1 MNELDVKSIIEYKHE
16 EKEYVKLHSHG
27 LYECVFYKTGKG
39 SVKSKGES
47 YSFSSSTLLITPPE
61 IEHDEYNEL
70 PSDVYIVIFDLFTSK
85 INDITL
91 FKIDEKYTS
100 KVESLFAKMT
110 EINQAKEGNYR
121 DILNSLF
128 TLILKIADTQKQHNR
143 EVMDYFVLVKTVKKY
158 IQDNIAED
166 INYQKLCSDLGYS
179 YSRFRHIF
187 SEYSGFTLHRYLM
200 NCRLEYSKKLLQE
213 TKCSL
218 DKICKLCGFK
228 NKIRFCLFFK
238 KETGI
243 SPIKFR
249 EMNKKEVDEGVVSF
263 AKDKIKNFIIDTD
276 LDADCDD
283 VGAIAIADILSK
295 RKFGKILAITHCVGY
310 KEALQNVAIVNKY
323 YNVNI
328 PLGLFNGDKVVPF
341 SDKYVT
347 SLNKKFPCD
356 FDYSDSIRL
365 LRKQLA
371 NSEDKSVT
379 LITLGQFN
387 NVEKLRISLPDD
399 LSPLNGQDLMEQK
412 IEKIVS
418 MGGMFLENKDDYKN
432 NYDGREYN
440 IISAI
445 SPARSFVSNMKNIPF
460 IFVDW
465 FCGYDVITFQEYV
478 NEFKDKKPVS
488 YSYYLFSKGGRES
501 WDLITTMYAFM
512 PKSKAFRLVGPGKVN
527 ISEDGTTTF
536 DFNNNCNHYYLR
548 INNKQY
554 VKNYLDSLIYEGEK
568 YAKKIN

>member
-39 SVKSKGES
+39 SVKSSGES

-61 IEHDEYNEL
+61 KEHDEYNEL
-70 PSDVYIVIFDLFTSK
+70 SSDVFIVLFDLYSTK
-85 INDITL
+85 LNDITL
-91 FKIDEKYTS
+91 FKIDEKNS
-100 KVESLFAKMT
+100 QKIENLFEKMIEFYET
-110 EINQAKEGNYR
+110 KEGDYKE
-121 DILNSLF
+121 IVNSIFLM
-128 TLILKIADTQKQHNR
+128 ILKIADSQKQHSR
-143 EVMDYFVLVKTVKKY
+143 EVMDYFILVRTLKKY
-158 IQDNIAED
+158 IKDNLSED
-166 INYQKLCSDLGYS
+166 IDYQKLCSNFGYS
-179 YSRFRHIF
+179 YSRLRHIF
-187 SEYSGFTLHRYLM
+187 VEYSGFTLHRYLM

-249 EMNKKEVDEGVVSF
+249 EINKKEVDEGVVSF

-283 VGAIAIADILSK
+283 VGAIAIANILMK
-295 RKFGKILAITHCVGY
+295 RKFGKITAITHCVGY
-310 KEALQNVAIVNKY
+310 KEALQNVAIINKY
-323 YNVNI
+323 YSNNI

-341 SDKYVT
+341 SDKYV
-347 SLNKKFPCD
+347 SKLNKKFPCD
-356 FDYSDSIRL
+356 YDYHDSIRL

-371 NSEDKSVT
+371 NSDDKSVT
-379 LITLGQFN
+379 LITLGQLN
-387 NVEKLRISLPDD
+387 NIEKLRLSLPDD
-399 LSPLNGQDLMEQK
+399 LSPLDGQKLMEQK

-418 MGGMFLENKDDYKN
+418 MAGMFVDNEADNKDK
-432 NYDGREYN
+432 YDGREYN
-440 IISAI
+440 IITAKKEAI
-445 SPARSFVSNMKNIPF
+445 SFVNNMKNIPL

-465 FCGYDVITFQEYV
+465 FCGSDVITFQDYV

-501 WDLITTMYAFM
+501 WDLIATMYAFL
-512 PKSKAFRLVGPGKVN
+512 PKSKAFRLVGPGKIN
-527 ISEDGTTTF
+527 ISIDGATTF
-536 DFNNNCNHYYLR
+536 DLNNNFNHYYLR
-548 INNKQY
+548 INNKKY

>member
-1 MNELDVKSIIEYKHE
+1 MNYFVNDKIFQKTSSILTEKSLSLIYDK
-16 EKEYVKLHSHG
+16 YG
-27 LYECVFYKTGKG
+27 QQLYEKTPNVMNYLQCK
-39 SVKSKGES
+39 KSGFQTIILK
-47 YSFSSSTLLITPPE
+47 
-61 IEHDEYNEL
+61 D
-70 PSDVYIVIFDLFTSK
+70 DSK
-85 INDITL
+85 LVPTKNKNDKFNTDFIN
-91 FKIDEKYTS
+91 Y
-100 KVESLFAKMT
+100 
-110 EINQAKEGNYR
+110 
-121 DILNSLF
+121 NSL
-128 TLILKIADTQKQHNR
+128 
-143 EVMDYFVLVKTVKKY
+143 
-158 IQDNIAED
+158 
-166 INYQKLCSDLGYS
+166 
-179 YSRFRHIF
+179 
-187 SEYSGFTLHRYLM
+187 
-200 NCRLEYSKKLLQE
+200 
-213 TKCSL
+213 
-218 DKICKLCGFK
+218 
-228 NKIRFCLFFK
+228 
-238 KETGI
+238 
-243 SPIKFR
+243 

-323 YNVNI
+323 YNINI

-445 SPARSFVSNMKNIPF
+445 SPARSFVSNMKTIPF